1 MTKKRTIEYWYNK
14 AEVARVIAQS
24 MRNAENKQI
33 MLSIADDFE
42 RLARL
47 ALESESLT
55 ARIIDR
61 ETADL
66 RKRLEIVGV

>member
-14 AEVARVIAQS
+14 AEETRVIAQS

-33 MLSIADDFE
+33 MLSIANDFE

-47 ALESESLT
+47 ALEGESLS